1 MVAHDHLHGSGRAG
15 LPHPTPY
22 PDLQVEHIVEIYVGE
37 QRQGA
42 AILWRPFFHLYLL
55 PILQHACVQPLLD
68 KPHDAPIRNPVVDGI
83 VKARMSTSS
92 THFTC
97 FVSKPA

>member
-1 MVAHDHLHGSGRAG
+1 VRLIAAS
-15 LPHPTPY
+15 Y
-22 PDLQVEHIVEIYVGE
+22 PDPQVEHIVEIDVGE

-83 VKARMSTSS
+83 ERTSDTLPTVTSTAIPSGYELSGHAIRWRVKR
-92 THFTC
+92 
-97 FVSKPA
+97 